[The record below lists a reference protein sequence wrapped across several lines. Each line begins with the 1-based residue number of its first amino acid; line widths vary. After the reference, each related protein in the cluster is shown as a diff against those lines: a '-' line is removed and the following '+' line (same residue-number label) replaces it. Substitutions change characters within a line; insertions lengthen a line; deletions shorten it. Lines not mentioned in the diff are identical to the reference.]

1 MPSMR
6 TTLTLDDDLA
16 ARLRE
21 LAHRRKTSFKQ
32 VVNDLLR
39 RGLTTPERSARLAR
53 TFRVRPFR
61 SAFRP
66 GVDPMKLNQLVDDL
80 EARESTRST

>member
-1 MPSMR
+1 MR

-21 LAHRRKTSFKQ
+21 LAHRRGMSFRA
-32 VVNDLLR
+32 VLNDTLR
-39 RGLTTPERSARLAR
+39 RGLTAREAGAR
-53 TFRVRPFR
+53 KKRPFRVRTFR

-66 GVDPMKLNQLVDDL
+66 GVDPLKLNQLVDDL
-80 EARESTRST
+80 ETRRSGARA